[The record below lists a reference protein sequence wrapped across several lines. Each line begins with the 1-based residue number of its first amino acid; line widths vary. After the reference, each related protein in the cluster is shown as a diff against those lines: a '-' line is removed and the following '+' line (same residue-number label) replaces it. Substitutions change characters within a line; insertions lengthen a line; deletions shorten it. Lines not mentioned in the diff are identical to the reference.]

1 MTVHASRSTI
11 AIAHVITYAISEC
24 DKLIAHRTLDFALYE
39 QFRAWPDG
47 PHWFL
52 RLCHLAYTLT
62 VFFQSDAATAIFLLF
77 VLVGL
82 LFKGGIYFVGKLA
95 DNKDDCIRYITCFV
109 DLLPSWCE
117 AT

>member
-1 MTVHASRSTI
+1 MILFDHA
-11 AIAHVITYAISEC
+11 
-24 DKLIAHRTLDFALYE
+24 
-39 QFRAWPDG
+39 
-47 PHWFL
+47 
-52 RLCHLAYTLT
+52 
-62 VFFQSDAATAIFLLF
+62 DAATTIFSLF

-95 DNKDDCIRYITCFV
+95 DSKDDCIRYITCFV

>member
-1 MTVHASRSTI
+1 M
-11 AIAHVITYAISEC
+11 
-24 DKLIAHRTLDFALYE
+24 
-39 QFRAWPDG
+39 
-47 PHWFL
+47 
-52 RLCHLAYTLT
+52 YTLT
-62 VFFQSDAATAIFLLF
+62 VFIRSDAATTIFSLF

-95 DNKDDCIRYITCFV
+95 DSKDDCIRYITCFV